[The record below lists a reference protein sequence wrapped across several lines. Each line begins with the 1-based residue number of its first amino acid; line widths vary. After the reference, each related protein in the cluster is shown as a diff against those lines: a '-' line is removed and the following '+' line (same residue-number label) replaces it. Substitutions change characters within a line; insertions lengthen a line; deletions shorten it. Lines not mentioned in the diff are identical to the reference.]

1 MPANPNFD
9 DIVTTTL
16 RNRSGK
22 LADNA
27 TRTMALLDRL
37 KRKGKVKPA
46 DGGRTI
52 VQELEV
58 ALNPNGGW
66 YAGLDV
72 LNANMHEPFSAAEF
86 DWKQAYVP
94 AVWSGLDK
102 LRNQG
107 EYAVINLVTSRIK
120 NSEKSL
126 MDLVAQASYS
136 DGTGFGGKQLGGLGL
151 MVVASP
157 GTGTVGGI
165 DRLANTF
172 WRNQTA
178 TATMSGAGGAI
189 NIATNSPSSFLTA
202 MNTLS
207 IACTRGMDRPDLYVA
222 DAIAYRLYLESLQP
236 LQRITNDQMAGYG
249 FTALKYFG
257 VGGNAD
263 VVLDNGYC
271 PTKTMYALNTDYI
284 YLRPHPERDFVP
296 FGGDRI
302 PVQQDATVRYVGFTG
317 NMTVA
322 NMFLQ
327 GILTSTN

>member
-37 KRKGKVKPA
+37 RRKGKVKPA

-58 ALNPNGGW
+58 SLNPNGGW

-72 LNANMHEPFSAAEF
+72 LNANMHEPFSAAEY

-102 LRNQG
+102 LKNQG
-107 EYAVINLVTSRIK
+107 EYATINLVSSRVK

-126 MDLVAQASYS
+126 MDLVAQAAYS
-136 DGTGFGGKQLGGLGL
+136 DGTGFGGKQLGGMQLFI
-151 MVVASP
+151 VASP
-157 GTGTVGGI
+157 TTGTVGGI
-165 DRLANTF
+165 DRAANTF
-172 WRNQTA
+172 WRNQA
-178 TATMSGAGGAI
+178 TTVAMSTPI
-189 NIATNSPSSFLTA
+189 NIVTTNPPDFLRALNALAIAT
-202 MNTLS
+202 
-207 IACTRGMDRPDLYVA
+207 TRGTDRPDLFVA
-222 DAIAYRLYLESLQP
+222 DAVGYQRYMESLQP
-236 LQRITNDQMAGYG
+236 IQRITNTDMAGYG
-249 FTALKYFG
+249 FTALKYYG

-263 VVLDNGYC
+263 FVLDNGYC
-271 PTKTMYALNTDYI
+271 PAKTVYALNTDYI

-317 NMTVA
+317 NMTAA
-322 NMFLQ
+322 NLFLQ
-327 GILTSTN
+327 GVMTSSN